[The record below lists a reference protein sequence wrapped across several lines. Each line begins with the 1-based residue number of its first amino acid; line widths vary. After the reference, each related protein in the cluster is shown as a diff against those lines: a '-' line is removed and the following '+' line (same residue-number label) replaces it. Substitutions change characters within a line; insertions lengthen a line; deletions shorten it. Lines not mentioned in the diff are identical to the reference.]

1 MPPRQEPLRDPPYL
15 IWLRE
20 QRCILT
26 GQYGHSGESVVPA
39 HIGTA
44 GRGIKTS
51 DDEAL
56 PMRSALH
63 NLAHTTGEIT
73 MLRREAPDWLIREA
87 FRAYAREM
95 YRKWKD
101 EG

>member
-1 MPPRQEPLRDPPYL
+1 
-15 IWLRE
+15 
-20 QRCILT
+20 
-26 GQYGHSGESVVPA
+26 
-39 HIGTA
+39 
-44 GRGIKTS
+44 
-51 DDEAL
+51 
-56 PMRSALH
+56 MRSALH